1 MSLVTEVKRRT
12 KAANGDEAELPR
24 KRVSPE
30 QAKALT
36 GFIKRKGQ
44 VIKDKQFHEKA
55 EGMGI
60 NPHDAEESMY
70 RLIADLPPLKKKA
83 QQMLPA
89 MMIRPTVQDRVSQI
103 VAEMVR
109 RKQIPPRQAEEVTKA
124 LMEQAEPEIR
134 KQEEA
139 AYRAQSGEQ
148 AMAPATIMGAA
159 TTAASLAA
167 FPWLISRA
175 PYLIGRKPKKPMTL
189 RESFK
194 MSFMPAWLPV
204 TAAFESG
211 GHLLSPMS
219 DPRYKAGERGYWKSV
234 GESFRGAQEGL
245 AERGAESRAR
255 YGMLGIPLQMFH
267 GVMNPL
273 ASLSYLGRSVGDT
286 FRRPDIKQ
294 WAQEAAQK
302 RREMLN
308 P

>member
-1 MSLVTEVKRRT
+1 MSLIAEIKKR
-12 KAANGDEAELPR
+12 ANGDEEEELPR
-24 KRVSPE
+24 KKVSPGDK
-30 QAKALT
+30 AKLIT
-36 GFIKRKGQ
+36 FLKKNKPP
-44 VIKDKQFHEKA
+44 IKDEEFHEKA

-60 NPHDAEESMY
+60 NPHDAEEAMY
-70 RLIADLPPLKKKA
+70 GVITKKA

-89 MMIRPTVQDRVSQI
+89 MMIRPTVADRVSQI

-134 KQEEA
+134 KQEAQAFRGEA
-139 AYRAQSGEQ
+139 GAMAQ
-148 AMAPATIMGAA
+148 APATFGGAA
-159 TTAASLAA
+159 AGAGMMTA
-167 FPWLISRA
+167 FPWLLSRIPRA
-175 PYLIGRKPKKPMTL
+175 GRAMGFDKPMTL
-189 RESFK
+189 GQSFK
-194 MSFMPAWLPV
+194 YGFLPSFLPLSAGIEGISHL
-204 TAAFESG
+204 AAPF
-211 GHLLSPMS
+211 S
-219 DPRYKAGERGYWKSV
+219 DPQRVRGERGYWKSV

-245 AERGAESRAR
+245 AERGAEARAR

-286 FRRPDIKQ
+286 FKRPDIKQ
-294 WAQEAAQK
+294 WAEEAVQK